1 MTTTT
6 VDNNDISKWLPWVAV
21 AVMAYF
27 LFNKPTTVEP
37 VDPTPT
43 PTPTVNIGTVTK
55 QVLPSMAKGFADV
68 FEQAAAKV
76 EDKTIKTDKELFDFV
91 QPATAKARVE
101 ANKPFDTALES
112 GLPRNEDG
120 TFAGKETE
128 VARLLRQVAKA
139 WN

>member
-6 VDNNDISKWLPWVAV
+6 DNDFSKWLPWVAV
-21 AVMAYF
+21 AVLAYF
-27 LFNKPTTVEP
+27 LFNKPAVGP

-43 PTPTVNIGTVTK
+43 PTPTVNIVTK
-55 QVLPSMAKGFADV
+55 QVIPSMAKGFADV

-101 ANKPFDTALES
+101 ANKPFDMALES

-120 TFAGKETE
+120 TFAGKESE
-128 VARLLRQVAKA
+128 VSRLLRQVAKA

>member
-6 VDNNDISKWLPWVAV
+6 KETNWLPWVAV
-21 AVMAYF
+21 AVLAYF
-27 LFNKPTTVEP
+27 MFVNKQQPA
-37 VDPTPT
+37 VDPVVP
-43 PTPTVNIGTVTK
+43 PSPVVNIGTVTK
-55 QVLPSMAKGFADV
+55 QVLPSMAKGFSDI

-91 QPATAKARVE
+91 QPAAAKARVE
-101 ANKPFDTALES
+101 ANKPFDMALES

-120 TFAGKETE
+120 TFAGKESE
-128 VARLLRQVAKA
+128 VSKLLRQVAKA

>member
-1 MTTTT
+1 VTTTT
-6 VDNNDISKWLPWVAV
+6 DNNDISKWLPWVAV
-21 AVMAYF
+21 AVLAYF
-27 LFNKPTTVEP
+27 LFNKPTAVEP

-43 PTPTVNIGTVTK
+43 PIVNIGTVTK
-55 QVLPSMAKGFADV
+55 QVLLSTAKGFADV

-76 EDKTIKTDKELFDFV
+76 EDKSIKTDKELFDFV

-101 ANKPFDTALES
+101 ANKPFDMALES

-120 TFAGKETE
+120 TFAGKESE
-128 VARLLRQVAKA
+128 VAKLLRQVAKA